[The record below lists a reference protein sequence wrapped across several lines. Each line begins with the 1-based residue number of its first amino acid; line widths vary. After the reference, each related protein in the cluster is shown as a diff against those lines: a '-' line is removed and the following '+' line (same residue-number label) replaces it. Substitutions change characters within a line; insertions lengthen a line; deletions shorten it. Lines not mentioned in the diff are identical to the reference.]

1 MRSFRFTNLLTTK
14 GTVRQSTSRSY
25 VLTDL
30 VISIGKRSAQWLK
43 PIFHFKRYFR
53 FGSSTAAHIRLG
65 KRGEKIAVSF
75 LRKSGY
81 KILFRNFRA
90 KTGGEVDL
98 VCRDRRAKVLV
109 FVEVKTRTT
118 NLFGNPHEAVTLRQQ
133 DRIVR
138 AAKEWLRLL
147 DDREIPYRFDIVEI
161 VMEPQRQ
168 VGLIQNAFQ
177 IRDDIYF

>member
-1 MRSFRFTNLLTTK
+1 
-14 GTVRQSTSRSY
+14 
-25 VLTDL
+25 
-30 VISIGKRSAQWLK
+30 
-43 PIFHFKRYFR
+43 
-53 FGSSTAAHIRLG
+53 LG

>member
-1 MRSFRFTNLLTTK
+1 M
-14 GTVRQSTSRSY
+14 
-25 VLTDL
+25 DL
-30 VISIGKRSAQWLK
+30 VFCTAERSVRWLK
-43 PIFHFKRYFR
+43 PISRFRRYFSLGPR
-53 FGSSTAAHIRLG
+53 TAAHIRLG

-90 KTGGEVDL
+90 KCGGEVDL
-98 VCRDRRAKVLV
+98 VCRDRSAKVLV

-118 NLFGNPHEAVTLRQQ
+118 DLFGEPHEAVVLRQQ
-133 DRIVR
+133 ESIIR

-147 DDREIPYRFDIVEI
+147 DDQDIPYRFDIVE
-161 VMEPQRQ
+161 VLMEPQRQ
-168 VGLIQNAFQ
+168 VRLIRNAFQ